1 MVDIGPA
8 GERGNALR
16 DGVRGVGPD
25 AFPAAA
31 DTAAFDT
38 AARGGA
44 TLVIAAAVL
53 AVAAAVGGAV
63 LLLADD
69 AVAAGPLAGIGALVA
84 GVAIAVLAGLR
95 RRTERAGAVHAG
107 ALVDALAAPA
117 LLATPS
123 GVPLHANAAYADINR
138 SLGFARLAS
147 PLRWAASD
155 AETAALLYAAL
166 KRARGGAASD
176 AAIPLVPPAGA
187 GAPAEVR
194 LNPVRDGDGAVAA
207 LLFVIG
213 TPPAVAAP
221 ASDPVAVPTAPPA
234 DGALFARIFETMPVA
249 VALVTGA
256 GAVDEATPRFWRL
269 LASGLDGARET
280 TSPLAEMIA
289 EADRDTVAEAIAR
302 GASGEAQPA
311 PIDVTLAGTP
321 PRDVRL
327 YVAPFPEDGGPA
339 GRAILY
345 AVDTTEQRALEM
357 QFAQSQKMQ
366 AVGQLAG
373 GVAHDFNNILTA
385 IIGFSDLLLMNH
397 RPTDPSFADI
407 MNIKQN
413 ANRAAGLVKQLL
425 AFSRRQT
432 LRPSRL
438 RLTDVLAD
446 LSVMLD
452 RLLGEKVPL
461 TVVHGRD
468 LWPVLADQSQ
478 FEQVITNL
486 AVNARDAMTD
496 GGQLIIRTSNVPAA
510 EMARHTDEGTAGA
523 DHVLI
528 EVVDT
533 GTGIPPDV
541 LEKIFEP
548 FFSTKEVGRGTGLGL
563 STVYGIVKQT
573 GGAIVVD
580 SRVGEGT
587 TFKVFLPRAGEV
599 APKLVAP
606 VLADADADGATAA
619 VLEALEA
626 DAPQLQDDEA
636 PAPAPPA
643 PMEDLTGSA
652 TILLVEDEETI
663 RAFATRALSARG
675 YRIHEAATG
684 EDALAI
690 ARELGGDID
699 LLVSDVVMPEMDGPT
714 LAIELRAMA
723 PDIPIIFMSGYAED
737 VFSRALPD
745 ELEFA
750 FLPKPFSLKALATAV
765 KDALEPAEGSKG
777 SKP

>member
-1 MVDIGPA
+1 MVEIRTAGQQADAA
-8 GERGNALR
+8 GEASLR
-16 DGVRGVGPD
+16 DS
-25 AFPAAA
+25 
-31 DTAAFDT
+31 
-38 AARGGA
+38 AARSGA
-44 TLVIAAAVL
+44 TLVLAAAVL
-53 AVAAAVGGAV
+53 AVAAAVGGGV
-63 LLLADD
+63 LMFSDD
-69 AVAAGPLAGIGALVA
+69 PAAAGPLAGIGALVA
-84 GVAIAVLAGLR
+84 GVAIAAVAGLR
-95 RRTERAGAVHAG
+95 WRADRGRSLEAG

-123 GVPLHANAAYADINR
+123 GVPLHANAAYADLNR
-138 SLGFARLAS
+138 ALGFARLAS
-147 PLRWAASD
+147 PLRWAAAD
-155 AETAALLYAAL
+155 ADAAASLYAAL
-166 KRARGGAASD
+166 KRARIGEAPEGSIMLAPA
-176 AAIPLVPPAGA
+176 AGA
-187 GAPAEVR
+187 SGPAEVR
-194 LNPVRDGDGAVAA
+194 LSPVKDGDGLVSA
-207 LLFVIG
+207 LLFVVG
-213 TPPAVAAP
+213 PAPSVAVETPVASAAAP
-221 ASDPVAVPTAPPA
+221 EPVQA
-234 DGALFARIFETMPVA
+234 DGVLFARIFERMPVA

-269 LASGLDGARET
+269 LASGGEAARDSR
-280 TSPLAEMIA
+280 SPLAAMIA
-289 EADRDTVAEAIAR
+289 EADRDAVAEAIAR

-311 PIDVTLAGTP
+311 PIDVTLASVP

-327 YVAPFPEDGGPA
+327 YVAPFPEEGGPA

-461 TVVHGRD
+461 SVVHGRD

-528 EVVDT
+528 EVIDT

-587 TFKVFLPRAGEV
+587 TFKVFLPRAGE
-599 APKLVAP
+599 AQPKLALVAP
-606 VLADADADGATAA
+606 ADGAPSTEAA
-619 VLEALEA
+619 LDALEEGEA
-626 DAPQLQDDEA
+626 APAQAEA
-636 PAPAPPA
+636 PPPPAPA
-643 PMEDLTGSA
+643 EDLTGSA
-652 TILLVEDEETI
+652 TILLVEDEDTI

-690 ARELGGDID
+690 ARDLGGEID

-714 LAIELRAMA
+714 LAIELKAMA

-765 KDALEPAEGSKG
+765 KEALEPGDGTKG
-777 SKP
+777 

>member
-1 MVDIGPA
+1 VVEIRQA
-8 GERGNALR
+8 GEHT
-16 DGVRGVGPD
+16 D
-25 AFPAAA
+25 AFG
-31 DTAAFDT
+31 DN

-44 TLVIAAAVL
+44 TLVLAAAVL

-63 LLLADD
+63 LLFSDD
-69 AVAAGPLAGIGALVA
+69 AAAAGPLAGIGALVA
-84 GVAIAVLAGLR
+84 GVTIAGVAGLR
-95 RRTERAGAVHAG
+95 RRAERTGALDAG
-107 ALVDALAAPA
+107 ALVDALPAPA
-117 LLATPS
+117 LLATPA
-123 GVPLHANAAYADINR
+123 GVPLHANTAYADLNR
-138 SLGFARLAS
+138 SLGFVRLAS
-147 PLRWAASD
+147 PLRWAAAD
-155 AETAALLYAAL
+155 AGAAATLYAAL
-166 KRARGGAASD
+166 KRARGGEASD
-176 AAIPLVPPAGA
+176 GELELAPATAAAAPAG
-187 GAPAEVR
+187 VR
-194 LNPVRDGDGAVAA
+194 LSPVHDGDGAVAA

-213 TPPAVAAP
+213 TAPAAVAVAEVPVVAASEAPPPA
-221 ASDPVAVPTAPPA
+221 TA
-234 DGALFARIFETMPVA
+234 DGALFSRIFERMPVA
-249 VALVTGA
+249 VALVTGT
-256 GAVDEATPRFWRL
+256 GGVDEATPRFWRL
-269 LASGLDGARET
+269 LASGGEAGRDSR
-280 TSPLAEMIA
+280 SPLAETIA
-289 EADRDTVAEAIAR
+289 EADRDAVAEAIAR

-311 PIDVTLAGTP
+311 PIDVTLASEP

-327 YVAPFPEDGGPA
+327 YVAPFPEDGGPV

-461 TVVHGRD
+461 SVVHGRD

-486 AVNARDAMTD
+486 AVNARDAMPD

-599 APKLVAP
+599 ATKLFSP
-606 VLADADADGATAA
+606 EEADGAPTTEAA
-619 VLEALEA
+619 LGALEEGVPKRSA
-626 DAPQLQDDEA
+626 AEA
-636 PAPAPPA
+636 TAPPA
-643 PMEDLTGSA
+643 PAEDLTGSA
-652 TILLVEDEETI
+652 TILLVEDEDTI
-663 RAFATRALSARG
+663 RAFANRALSARG

-690 ARELGGDID
+690 ARELGGEID

-714 LAIELRAMA
+714 LAIELKAMA

-765 KDALEPAEGSKG
+765 KEALEPDEGAKG
-777 SKP
+777 

>member
-1 MVDIGPA
+1 
-8 GERGNALR
+8 
-16 DGVRGVGPD
+16 
-25 AFPAAA
+25 
-31 DTAAFDT
+31 
-38 AARGGA
+38 
-44 TLVIAAAVL
+44 
-53 AVAAAVGGAV
+53 
-63 LLLADD
+63 
-69 AVAAGPLAGIGALVA
+69 
-84 GVAIAVLAGLR
+84 
-95 RRTERAGAVHAG
+95 
-107 ALVDALAAPA
+107 
-117 LLATPS
+117 
-123 GVPLHANAAYADINR
+123 
-138 SLGFARLAS
+138 
-147 PLRWAASD
+147 
-155 AETAALLYAAL
+155 
-166 KRARGGAASD
+166 
-176 AAIPLVPPAGA
+176 
-187 GAPAEVR
+187 
-194 LNPVRDGDGAVAA
+194 
-207 LLFVIG
+207 
-213 TPPAVAAP
+213 
-221 ASDPVAVPTAPPA
+221 
-234 DGALFARIFETMPVA
+234 
-249 VALVTGA
+249 
-256 GAVDEATPRFWRL
+256 
-269 LASGLDGARET
+269 
-280 TSPLAEMIA
+280 
-289 EADRDTVAEAIAR
+289 
-302 GASGEAQPA
+302 
-311 PIDVTLAGTP
+311 
-321 PRDVRL
+321 VRL
-327 YVAPFPEDGGPA
+327 YVAPFPEDGGPV

-366 AVGQLAG
+366 AIGQFAG

-461 TVVHGRD
+461 SVVHGRD

-486 AVNARDAMTD
+486 AVNARDAMPD

-580 SRVGEGT
+580 SRLGEGT

-599 APKLVAP
+599 APKLVVP
-606 VLADADADGATAA
+606 EEADGAPTTEAA
-619 VLEALEA
+619 HGGPEEDVSDQPEAA
-626 DAPQLQDDEA
+626 AT
-636 PAPAPPA
+636 APPA
-643 PMEDLTGSA
+643 PAEDLTGSA

-690 ARELGGDID
+690 ARELGGEID

-714 LAIELRAMA
+714 LALELKALA

-737 VFSRALPD
+737 VFSRALQD

-765 KDALEPAEGSKG
+765 KEALEPDEGSKG
-777 SKP
+777 

>member
-1 MVDIGPA
+1 MVDIRSA
-8 GERGNALR
+8 GEQGDTFR
-16 DGVRGVGPD
+16 DG
-25 AFPAAA
+25 
-31 DTAAFDT
+31 

-44 TLVIAAAVL
+44 TLVFAAAVL
-53 AVAAAVGGAV
+53 AVAAAVGGGV
-63 LLLADD
+63 LLLSDGT
-69 AVAAGPLAGIGALVA
+69 VAAAPLAGVGALVA
-84 GVAIAVLAGLR
+84 GVAIAAVAGLR
-95 RRTERAGAVHAG
+95 QRSVRAGHLGAG

-117 LLATPS
+117 LLTTPA
-123 GVPLHANAAYADINR
+123 GVPLHANAAYADLNR

-155 AETAALLYAAL
+155 AEAAAALYAGL
-166 KRARGGAASD
+166 KRARSGEASG
-176 AAIPLVPPAGA
+176 AAIPLALSAGP
-187 GAPAEVR
+187 GAAELR
-194 LNPVRDGDGAVAA
+194 LDPVRDGDGAVVA

-213 TPPAVAAP
+213 APQAAVVDAPVAAP
-221 ASDPVAVPTAPPA
+221 AAAPASAPV

-249 VALVTGA
+249 VALVTGE

-269 LASGLDGARET
+269 LARGGDAQ
-280 TSPLAEMIA
+280 SPLAEMIA
-289 EADRDTVAEAIAR
+289 EPDRDAVADAIAR

-311 PIDVTLAGTP
+311 PIDVTLAGEP

-327 YVAPFPEDGGPA
+327 YVAPFPEDRGPA

-599 APKLVAP
+599 VPKLVAP
-606 VLADADADGATAA
+606 MPAEGEAATTAA
-619 VLEALEA
+619 LEALEE
-626 DAPQLQDDEA
+626 DAPAE
-636 PAPAPPA
+636 APAPPA
-643 PMEDLTGSA
+643 KPAPAEDLTGSA
-652 TILLVEDEETI
+652 TILLVEDEDTI

-690 ARELGGDID
+690 ARELDGEID

-765 KDALEPAEGSKG
+765 KDALEPAEGSK
-777 SKP
+777 S